1 VTSTVDRVRS
11 FSGRVCRPES
21 LYRLLFLFLILVF
34 GSACSV
40 RKYAINKL
48 GDAFA
53 GSGATFASDDD
64 LQLIREATPFSLKL
78 IESLI
83 LETPR
88 HRGLL
93 LAACRGFT
101 QYTYAFVQGDSDE
114 LEDRDVAA
122 AAVLRLRAR
131 RLYLRARV
139 YGVRGL
145 EVRYPRVG
153 EALHKDAKDTVRL
166 FSAKDV
172 PWIYWTGAAWGA
184 TISVSKEDPETV
196 ADMPIV
202 EALMDRALVLD
213 EGFEQGAI
221 HTFLITYEMIRPAGV
236 GDAAARSRQ
245 HFDRAVELSGG
256 LLASPFVAY
265 AEAVSVSK
273 QDRTEF
279 QALLNRAIAIDV
291 NAKPEYRLLN
301 LLMQKRARWLLSRVD
316 QLFVE

>member
-1 VTSTVDRVRS
+1 VTSTADPVWS
-11 FSGRVCRPES
+11 FSGEVCRPAS
-21 LYRLLFLFLILVF
+21 FHRLLFLLLILVC

-53 GSGATFASDDD
+53 NSGATFASDDD
-64 LQLIREATPFSLKL
+64 LQLIREASPFSLKL

-101 QYTYAFVQGDSDE
+101 QYTYAFVQEDADE

-122 AAVLRLRAR
+122 AGVVRLRAR
-131 RLYLRARV
+131 RLYLRARI

-153 EALHKDAKDTVRL
+153 EALHKDAKNTVRL
-166 FSAKDV
+166 FSAKDL

-221 HTFLITYEMIRPAGV
+221 HTFLITYEMVRPAGV

-245 HFDRAVELSGG
+245 HFDRAVELSAG

-265 AEAVSVSK
+265 A
-273 QDRTEF
+273 
-279 QALLNRAIAIDV
+279 
-291 NAKPEYRLLN
+291 
-301 LLMQKRARWLLSRVD
+301 
-316 QLFVE
+316 

>member
-1 VTSTVDRVRS
+1 
-11 FSGRVCRPES
+11 
-21 LYRLLFLFLILVF
+21 LLFLLFILVY

-40 RKYAINKL
+40 RKYSINKL

-53 GSGATFASDDD
+53 NSGATFASDDD
-64 LQLIREATPFSLKL
+64 LQLIREAVPFSLKL
-78 IESLI
+78 IESLL

-101 QYTYAFVQGDSDE
+101 QYTYAFVQEDADE

-122 AAVLRLRAR
+122 AGVLRARAR
-131 RLYLRARV
+131 RLYVRART
-139 YGVRGL
+139 YGIRGL
-145 EVRYPRVG
+145 EVRYPGLG
-153 EALHKDAKDTVRL
+153 EALYKDAKNTVRL

-184 TISVSKEDPETV
+184 TISVSKEDPEAV
-196 ADMPIV
+196 ADVPIV
-202 EALMDRALVLD
+202 EALLDRALELD

-221 HTFLITYEMIRPAGV
+221 HTFLITYEMSRPGGV
-236 GDAAARSRQ
+236 GDPVARSKR
-245 HFDRAVELSGG
+245 HFDKAVKFSNG

-273 QDRTEF
+273 QDRSEF
-279 QALLNRAIAIDV
+279 QALLNRAIAIDAS
-291 NAKPEYRLLN
+291 AKPEYRLLN

-316 QLFVE
+316 QLFVD